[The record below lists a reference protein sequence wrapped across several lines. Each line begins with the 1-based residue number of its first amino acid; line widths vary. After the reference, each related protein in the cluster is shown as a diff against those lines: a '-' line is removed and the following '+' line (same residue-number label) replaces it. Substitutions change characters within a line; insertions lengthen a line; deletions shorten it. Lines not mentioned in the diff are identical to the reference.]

1 MPHTTPVLQADGLS
15 FGHGHSTLFAHLS
28 VLLPAG
34 VTLVCGDEGVGK
46 TTLLQLL
53 AGVLPTTGQLQ
64 IRGLRLADRPGAY
77 RQQVSWFDVVWK
89 LASIEAW
96 ATVFLDG
103 PPPTATNA
111 SAPISRARS

>member
-28 VLLPAG
+28 VLLPAD

-77 RQQVSWFDVVWK
+77 RQQVSWFDPRDH
-89 LASIEAW
+89 
-96 ATVFLDG
+96 TLDEL
-103 PPPTATNA
+103 TARQIFNTL
-111 SAPISRARS
+111 PQRHPDHEPRP